1 MGASGE
7 TLPTCFGEPAI
18 IDSGT
23 SARHRWGRGG
33 SDVIR
38 TGGGIG
44 LRHGRSS
51 LERPRRRDWAR
62 RNDPIDLGDGDDGA
76 SGDSLGANGAP
87 GRGGNDL
94 VLGGAGD
101 DFLVGDSGI
110 FDLGTIG
117 GDGGN
122 DVVIAGPENDILLGD
137 HSPVEGSPTGESGND
152 VLLADDGHDDLVGDS
167 RSDALVASGDG
178 ADSCGG
184 GTGTDTATLCESIT
198 GVP

>member
-18 IDSGT
+18 VDSGT

-38 TGGGIG
+38 TGGGN

-76 SGDSLGANGAP
+76 SGDSLGRTARP
-87 GRGGNDL
+87 
-94 VLGGAGD
+94 GGAATTWSSAAQETI
-101 DFLVGDSGI
+101 FLVGDSGI

-184 GTGTDTATLCESIT
+184 GTGTDTATLCESVT